1 MGVSLGN
8 SAEVENDSAKLILDN
23 ECKRAL
29 TLLKPNE
36 NTEEAPICLLVTRA
50 SNLCEDLNDEEN
62 LLDGEF
68 AIEQPAIGN
77 SKRIRK
83 KKKVIDKAPLR
94 RSTRTK
100 FKKSYS

>member
-62 LLDGEF
+62 LLDDEL
-68 AIEQPAIGN
+68 AIEKPAVVNCARI
-77 SKRIRK
+77 KRGH
-83 KKKVIDKAPLR
+83 
-94 RSTRTK
+94 
-100 FKKSYS
+100 